1 LLRLWINFY
10 DRSKTT
16 KKELGGTEIKV
27 NFSFTQYVFPGIV
40 MDRDS
45 MIRTLEESSL
55 EYDILVIGGGASG
68 LGAALEAV
76 SKGYRTLLLEQDDFA
91 KGTSS
96 RSTKLVHGG
105 VRYLAQGNIALVLEA
120 LRERGRLK
128 KNAPHLVKDQAF
140 VIPCYNW
147 WCVPFYTLGL
157 TLYDLMAGRLGIGR
171 SVPLSARGTRIA
183 LPALKAR
190 KLRGGVRYFDCQF
203 DDARLAVN
211 LAQSVADRGGLVIN
225 HMKVKGLKLDLDKVK
240 GVIAEDQESGKTYEI
255 SAASVINAT
264 GVFVDDIL
272 KMENPDARDVVK
284 PSQGIHLVLEPEF
297 LKGKEALMIPRTSD
311 GRVLFAVPWHNRVV
325 VGTTDVEKQHAE
337 LEPLAEEKEVEYILA
352 TARLYMDHP
361 PGRSDVQAVFTGLR
375 PLAAPAAEG
384 KKTKEISRGH
394 KILVS
399 RGGLIT
405 LTGGKWTT
413 YRKMAEDVVNKAAKQ
428 AVLPVKESVTIAL
441 RIHGY
446 QEEVNHSDPLYWYGS
461 DLEKIRQMINRQPE
475 LGNHISDRIQLI
487 VAQVV
492 WAVRQEMA
500 RTLED
505 CLSRRIRALQ
515 LDARECIRI
524 APEVASLMANELG
537 KDKAWEKEQVEAFT
551 ALAHKH
557 LLN

>member
-1 LLRLWINFY
+1 
-10 DRSKTT
+10 
-16 KKELGGTEIKV
+16 
-27 NFSFTQYVFPGIV
+27 

-45 MIRTLEESSL
+45 MIKALEQSGY
-55 EYDILVIGGGASG
+55 EYDLIVIGGGASG

-76 SKGYRTLLLEQDDFA
+76 SRGYRTVLLEQDDFA

-105 VRYLAQGNIALVLEA
+105 VRYLAQGNISLVQEA
-120 LRERGRLK
+120 LKERGRLK

-147 WCVPFYTLGL
+147 WCVPFYTIGL
-157 TLYDLMAGRLGIGR
+157 TLYDMMAGRLSIGR
-171 SVPLSARGTRIA
+171 SVPLSARGARNA
-183 LPALKAR
+183 LPALKTR

-211 LAQSVADRGGLVIN
+211 LAQSVAEKGGLVIN
-225 HMKVKGLKLDLDKVK
+225 HMKVTGLNMEGEKVS
-240 GVIAEDQESGKTYEI
+240 GVKAEDRESGKKYNI
-255 SAASVINAT
+255 SAAAVINAT

-272 KMENPDARDVVK
+272 KMENPEARDMVK
-284 PSQGIHLVLEPEF
+284 PSQGIHLVMAPDF
-297 LKGKEALMIPRTSD
+297 LKGEEALMIPKTSD

-337 LEPLAEEKEVEYILA
+337 LEPVAEEVEVEYILE
-352 TARLYMDHP
+352 TARLYMEKAP
-361 PGRSDVQAVFTGLR
+361 QRSDVLAVFTGLR
-375 PLAAPAAEG
+375 PLAAPSAEG

-394 KILVS
+394 KILIS
-399 RGGLIT
+399 KGGLIT

-413 YRKMAEDVVNKAAKQ
+413 YRKMAEDVVDSAAKQ
-428 AVLPVKESVTIAL
+428 AGLSVKESVTPTL
-441 RIHGY
+441 KIHGY
-446 QEEVNHSDPLYWYGS
+446 KEGVDRSDPLYWYGS
-461 DLEKIRQMINRQPE
+461 DREQIDKLIAEDPE
-475 LGNHISDRIQLI
+475 LGANVSERVQLI
-487 VAQVV
+487 KAQVV
-492 WAVRQEMA
+492 WAVREEMA

-524 APEVASLMANELG
+524 APKVAALMATELG
-537 KDKAWEKEQVEAFT
+537 KDKAWESEQAEAFT
-551 ALAHKH
+551 KLSEMH